1 MWVNSASSYIDVI
14 FDDDDSSFLGITS
27 ESGQIDFF
35 IFASAQSPK
44 KIVQDVAIITG
55 YAPLPPIYS
64 LGFHYSEWS
73 MINSTMLSDRD
84 NKFEELGFPVDV
96 YWMDIEYN

>member
-1 MWVNSASSYIDVI
+1 MWLNSASSYIDVI
-14 FDDDDSSFLGITS
+14 FDDDGSSFLGITS

-44 KIVQDVAIITG
+44 KILQDVATITG

-64 LGFHYSEWS
+64 LGFHYSEWAKL
-73 MINSTMLSDRD
+73 NA
-84 NKFEELGFPVDV
+84 
-96 YWMDIEYN
+96 